1 MRAHPSQND
10 RLHAADRASEGLGAM
25 PTRCVQSAIDT
36 RDADEVFD
44 PRRDVRHVV
53 SGGTKILQHA
63 ADRGAKL
70 RPPDGGCLALVQ
82 RTGFATSQGK
92 LMRRI
97 MFATEP
103 VSANSRE
110 SALFILFFLV
120 WAIVAAAYVLYHGL
134 QDETRSR
141 CVVRLSPSL
150 PNRLGQTAAGDR
162 STLDVGCVLTYR

>member
-1 MRAHPSQND
+1 
-10 RLHAADRASEGLGAM
+10 
-25 PTRCVQSAIDT
+25 VQSAIDT
-36 RDADEVFD
+36 RDAQEAFN
-44 PRRDVRHVV
+44 PRTDARHVV
-53 SGGTKILQHA
+53 FGGTKILQHT

-97 MFATEP
+97 MFATEQ

-120 WAIVAAAYVLYHGL
+120 WATVAAGYVLYHGL

-141 CVVRLSPSL
+141 CVVRLFP
-150 PNRLGQTAAGDR
+150 
-162 STLDVGCVLTYR
+162 